1 MPTHRLILPIVVAT
15 TLAATLLA
23 GAAYAVV
30 SERLER
36 LNVEQVELSRE
47 QALNMSRMA
56 RLLSVL
62 EQIRRDPPPPL
73 LVRPEDAR
81 DAVRA
86 AILVRAMTPEL
97 RRQAQIYAREAGEMM
112 RQRRLAAVESEA
124 LFTTDSLR
132 AETAPQAASGAPP
145 SPQSAPSRP
154 PESLL
159 WPVRGT
165 VSRRYGDTLSGGGKS
180 NGLTLSTTGVAQVV
194 SSGAGV
200 VQYVGPVQGWG
211 VVVILRLAGGYHLVL
226 AGLERSSVE
235 AGQSVAAGQAV
246 GVMPDSRQSLSE
258 LYLEVRDQG
267 APVNPET
274 WLENRSG

>member
-1 MPTHRLILPIVVAT
+1 MPRSRFTLPIVAT
-15 TLAATLLA
+15 AALSVLLLA
-23 GAAYAVV
+23 GAAAAVV
-30 SERLER
+30 SERLSR

-132 AETAPQAASGAPP
+132 AETAPEAGSGVAA
-145 SPQSAPSRP
+145 SPQSARGRP

-165 VSRRYGDTLSGGGKS
+165 VSRRFGELLSGGGKS
-180 NGLTLSTTGVAQVV
+180 NGLTVSTAGVAQVV

-226 AGLERSSVE
+226 AGLQRSSVE
-235 AGQSVAAGQAV
+235 IGQSVAAGQPV
-246 GVMPDSRQSLSE
+246 GWMPDSRQSLSE
-258 LYLEVRDQG
+258 LYLEIRDQG
-267 APVNPET
+267 APVDPAN
-274 WLENRSG
+274 WLQDGAG

>member
-1 MPTHRLILPIVVAT
+1 MPVRAYTLPIM
-15 TLAATLLA
+15 LAATIGAVALA
-23 GAAYAVV
+23 GAAVAVV
-30 SERLER
+30 SDRLSR

-47 QALNMSRMA
+47 QAANVSRMA

-73 LVRPEDAR
+73 LVSPQDAR

-86 AILVRAMTPEL
+86 AILVKAMTPDL

-132 AETAPQAASGAPP
+132 AETLPGAQTQGP
-145 SPQSAPSRP
+145 SSTQSAPGRP
-154 PESLL
+154 PERLL
-159 WPVRGT
+159 WPVRGS
-165 VSRRYGDTLSGGGKS
+165 VSRRYGDPLSGGGKS
-180 NGLTLSTTGVAQVV
+180 NGLTLSTNGIAQVV
-194 SSGAGV
+194 NPAEGA
-200 VQYVGPVQGWG
+200 VQFVGPVQGWG

-226 AGLERSSVE
+226 AGLERSSVVS
-235 AGQSVAAGQAV
+235 GQSVAAGAPV
-246 GVMPDSRQSLSE
+246 GLMPDSRQSLSE

-274 WLENRSG
+274 WLQNGAG